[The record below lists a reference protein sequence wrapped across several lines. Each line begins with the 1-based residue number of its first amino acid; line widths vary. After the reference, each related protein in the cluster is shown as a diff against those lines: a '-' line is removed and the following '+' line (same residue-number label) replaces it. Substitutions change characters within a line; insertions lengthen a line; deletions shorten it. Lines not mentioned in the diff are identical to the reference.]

1 MGTYDTLGGY
11 PRSPYEDEE
20 GQYVKFAK
28 NRLKEIEVEM
38 SKIEDSLPNMS
49 SEDRKRMRVL
59 SDEADDL
66 AIKAERKKAAISKSK
81 ALTRAATKE
90 PAKKATPKKAAP
102 KKAKA

>member
-1 MGTYDTLGGY
+1 LHQTDGF
-11 PRSPYEDEE
+11 
-20 GQYVKFAK
+20 FAAVFEK
-28 NRLKEIEVEM
+28 SAAAKPALDAKAETVDVIT
-38 SKIEDSLPNMS
+38 
-49 SEDRKRMRVL
+49 
-59 SDEADDL
+59 EADEL